1 MTTAPG
7 QRRSSNNR
15 RLEIWRIIFWSG
27 LTNLLLLSVFLTS
40 ERFELKSIRNAYS
53 KMVED
58 EAWRMGEGRENSIGH
73 VKTRG
78 DFSTSTTTLPKTE
91 PDSSMAQ
98 GRETSSEEAM
108 KASTADLALAA
119 GASVD
124 DSENLSVKPIL
135 AKNPQTGKLEIGNF
149 KSLSLVGSPK
159 DCLDFGRALLS
170 DAMSSSDKLDIVAA
184 ADEITIARICAV
196 NGSIIITCRAGQIAV
211 SPRKSRPDDHC
222 TDKG

>member
-27 LTNLLLLSVFLTS
+27 LTNLVLLSVFLAS
-40 ERFELKSIRNAYS
+40 ERIDLKSIRDAYS
-53 KMVED
+53 RMVED
-58 EAWRMGEGRENSIGH
+58 EAWRLGEGSENSIGH
-73 VKTRG
+73 VKARS
-78 DFSTSTTTLPKTE
+78 DFSTSTTTVAKSE
-91 PDSSMAQ
+91 PDSSTAQ
-98 GRETSSEEAM
+98 ERETSSEETV
-108 KASTADLALAA
+108 KASTVDLALAA

-135 AKNPQTGKLEIGNF
+135 AKNPQTGRLEIGNF
-149 KSLSLVGSPK
+149 KSLSLVGSPE

-184 ADEITIARICAV
+184 AHEITIARICAV